1 MLAGEGLI
9 EGTDYDTVP
18 LEGFDPTVHIAIPSI
33 VGFPGYKSNEPG
45 QLERAG
51 IDFTLFDPTEFDVP
65 GSFGVLYTNRT
76 FVTEHPSAA
85 QDFVRAAMAGLADA
99 IADPAAASAI
109 AVELINGNGNPN
121 FLSPEGETFR
131 WETESQLIVDTTP
144 DGTNI
149 GVPDPAV
156 LQDELDTYAEVGLF
170 GDGDTPKAE
179 DWIDASLI
187 ASVYADDGSIIF
199 PGQ

>member
-1 MLAGEGLI
+1 MKPGEAATLEDLRGTTIGVKGKLPPSIAAMLAGAGLV

-51 IDFTLFDPTEFDVP
+51 IDFTLFDPTDDDIP

-76 FVTEHPSAA
+76 FLTEHPSAA
-85 QDFVRAAMAGLADA
+85 QDFMRAAMAGLADA

-109 AVELINGNGNPN
+109 AVEMINGNGNPN

-144 DGTNI
+144 DGT
-149 GVPDPAV
+149 
-156 LQDELDTYAEVGLF
+156 EHR
-170 GDGDTPKAE
+170 
-179 DWIDASLI
+179 
-187 ASVYADDGSIIF
+187 GS
-199 PGQ
+199 